1 MFSCGYVDPG
11 WILIIFKDVCF
22 FYSLNYIK
30 SVSEVFDVMHVP
42 QKILAVINWATAIIA
57 PLTQAG
63 WLYFKNHSGVCH
75 SSTWCIVGLK

>member
-11 WILIIFKDVCF
+11 WILIIFRDVY
-22 FYSLNYIK
+22 FYSLYYIK
-30 SVSEVFDVMHVP
+30 SVSEVFDVMHVQ
-42 QKILAVINWATAIIA
+42 QKILAVINCATAIIA

-75 SSTWCIVGLK
+75 SSA